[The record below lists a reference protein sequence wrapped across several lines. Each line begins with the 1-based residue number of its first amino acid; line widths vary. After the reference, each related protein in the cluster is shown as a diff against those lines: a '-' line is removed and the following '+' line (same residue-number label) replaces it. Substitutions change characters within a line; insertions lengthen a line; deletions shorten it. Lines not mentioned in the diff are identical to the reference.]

1 MRKYTEIVSF
11 PMFSPHFVF
20 NDDGEGGREKV
31 MKQYRT
37 VRVLVELVCG
47 NTLKKRIKTGKD
59 S

>member
-1 MRKYTEIVSF
+1 MRKYTEILSF

-47 NTLKKRIKTGKD
+47 NTLKKE
-59 S
+59 